1 MKTYYFYAVQS
12 GDNFDWD
19 LGSYN
24 YREAE
29 KIAKRWVRDGEKNVR
44 IAFIDEKFNECE
56 KVIYF
61 N

>member
-1 MKTYYFYAVQS
+1 MKTCYFYAVQS

-24 YREAE
+24 YHEAE
-29 KIAKRWVRDGEKNVR
+29 KIAKRWIRDGEKNVR

>member
-1 MKTYYFYAVQS
+1 MKTYFYAVQS

-19 LGSYN
+19 LGSYD
-24 YREAE
+24 YHEAE
-29 KIAKRWVRDGEKNVR
+29 EIAKRWVRHGEKNVR
-44 IAFIDEKFNECE
+44 IAFIDEKFKECE